1 MSKLPLPF
9 IHIKNDIDFKR
20 KSTSGTGLRIYTIP
34 LLTIVILLILVA
46 RLFQLT
52 IVKGAYFRTL
62 AENNRIRE
70 VMIPAPRATIV
81 DRMGIILAKS
91 EGKKRIYSD
100 PEANAHFLGYV
111 QSASPTDISQDACKN
126 KLASGDETG
135 KKGVENIYECAIR
148 GINGKKLVEVDA
160 GEKPIK
166 VMSVIAPIKQP
177 NLRVSLDADLQKKA
191 YEAIE
196 NNKEVVG
203 KRVAVIATRPDTG
216 EILALLSLPT
226 FSSTAFIEND
236 AHQITQY
243 FKDEEKPLLNRVFQG
258 TYPPGSVFKPV
269 IAAGALEEKKIDE
282 KTIIED
288 TGTIKAG
295 AATFG
300 NWYFLQYGKTEGN
313 VDIVKAIRRSN
324 DIFFYRVGARLG
336 DIAIKKWAEKF
347 GYGKDIGTIPSSFWK
362 QETIKE
368 NWYLGDTYN
377 MSIGQGYTLVTPG
390 QVNQANAVFANG
402 GSLCTLK
409 MLFKEK
415 PECHSLGL
423 SKKTIDLIR
432 EGMKG
437 ACAPGGTGWP
447 LFNFAVNKKPISVGC
462 KTGTA
467 QSHELSGLPHAWFS
481 IFAPF
486 ENPEI
491 MITVMVEESGEG
503 SNVAAPIA
511 KKMLETYF
519 GR

>member
-1 MSKLPLPF
+1 
-9 IHIKNDIDFKR
+9 
-20 KSTSGTGLRIYTIP
+20 
-34 LLTIVILLILVA
+34 
-46 RLFQLT
+46 
-52 IVKGAYFRTL
+52 
-62 AENNRIRE
+62 
-70 VMIPAPRATIV
+70 
-81 DRMGIILAKS
+81 
-91 EGKKRIYSD
+91 
-100 PEANAHFLGYV
+100 
-111 QSASPTDISQDACKN
+111 
-126 KLASGDETG
+126 
-135 KKGVENIYECAIR
+135 
-148 GINGKKLVEVDA
+148 
-160 GEKPIK
+160 
-166 VMSVIAPIKQP
+166 
-177 NLRVSLDADLQKKA
+177 
-191 YEAIE
+191 
-196 NNKEVVG
+196 
-203 KRVAVIATRPDTG
+203 
-216 EILALLSLPT
+216 
-226 FSSTAFIEND
+226 
-236 AHQITQY
+236 
-243 FKDEEKPLLNRVFQG
+243 
-258 TYPPGSVFKPV
+258 
-269 IAAGALEEKKIDE
+269 
-282 KTIIED
+282 
-288 TGTIKAG
+288 
-295 AATFG
+295 
-300 NWYFLQYGKTEGN
+300 
-313 VDIVKAIRRSN
+313 
-324 DIFFYRVGARLG
+324 
-336 DIAIKKWAEKF
+336 
-347 GYGKDIGTIPSSFWK
+347 
-362 QETIKE
+362 
-368 NWYLGDTYN
+368 